1 MKKLFAFLAA
11 TLLASCTWVSY
22 DDNGQT
28 RWRQKYPTGTPTY
41 YEDGTYQRDH
51 RYHDTAPFKK
61 PSSTNRQQCLIQQN
75 NIQAA

>member
-1 MKKLFAFLAA
+1 MKKLFAFLAV

-41 YEDGTYQRDH
+41 YEDCTYQRDH
-51 RYHDTAPFKK
+51 RYHGHRP
-61 PSSTNRQQCLIQQN
+61 IQKAVIN
-75 NIQAA
+75 EPPAVSHSAE